1 MNELKIFT
9 NKEYGDIRT
18 VMIDNEPWFA
28 VSDVCKALEIGN
40 PSQAIARLDDDEKM
54 TTLISNEGAAS
65 GKSQMAFVNEP
76 GLYSLVLGSRKP
88 EAKAFKRW
96 ITHDV
101 IPQIRRTGGYH
112 LPQTYPEAL
121 RALAD
126 QAEEME
132 RLALEN
138 KEMQPKAEY
147 FDALVERNLLTN
159 FRDTAK
165 ELGIKPKKFI
175 AFLIEHKF
183 IYRDYYG
190 NIKPYSQKNDGL
202 FELKEFNSG
211 SSDYSG
217 VQTLITPRGRETFRL
232 LISN

>member
-1 MNELKIFT
+1 MNELTIFT

-18 VMIDNEPWFA
+18 VMINNEPWFVA
-28 VSDVCKALEIGN
+28 ADVCRALEIGDTHK
-40 PSQAIARLDDDEKM
+40 AIERLDDDEKGRNSIP
-54 TTLISNEGAAS
+54 TLGGNQEMSI
-65 GKSQMAFVNEP
+65 VNEP

-101 IPQIRRTGGYH
+101 IPQIRKTGGYH
-112 LPQTYPEAL
+112 MPQTYPEAL

-175 AFLIEHKF
+175 AFLMEHKF

-202 FELKEFNSG
+202 FELKEFNSD

>member
-1 MNELKIFT
+1 MNELIKVNEDTMTVSARDLHEALQVKTSF
-9 NKEYGDIRT
+9 KDWFPRMAEYGFTEGIDFNPLKIERVQTEGNREVKRELADYQITIDMAKEICMIQRT
-18 VMIDNEPWFA
+18 
-28 VSDVCKALEIGN
+28 EIGKQVRQYFLTLEKAWN
-40 PSQAIARLDDDEKM
+40 TPEQIMARALKVADQTITNM
-54 TTLISNEGAAS
+54 TTKNRIL
-65 GKSQMAFVNEP
+65 M
-76 GLYSLVLGSRKP
+76 
-88 EAKAFKRW
+88 
-96 ITHDV
+96 
-101 IPQIRRTGGYH
+101 
-112 LPQTYPEAL
+112 
-121 RALAD
+121 
-126 QAEEME
+126 EEV
-132 RLALEN
+132 
-138 KEMQPKAEY
+138 KTMQPKAEY

-175 AFLIEHKF
+175 AFLMEHKF

>member
-1 MNELKIFT
+1 MNELQIF
-9 NKEYGDIRT
+9 NNEEFGEIRT
-18 VMIDNEPWFA
+18 VMIDNEPWFVA
-28 VSDVCKALEIGN
+28 ADVCRVLEIKN
-40 PSQAIARLDDDEKM
+40 NRDAISRLDEDERGVVLTDTLGGKQEL
-54 TTLISNEGAAS
+54 TT
-65 GKSQMAFVNEP
+65 VNEP
-76 GLYSLVLGSRKP
+76 GLYVLVLGSRKP

-101 IPQIRRTGGYH
+101 IPQIRKTGGYH

-175 AFLIEHKF
+175 AFLMDHRY

-202 FELKEFNSG
+202 FELKEFNSN